1 MLVDV
6 QSVRPKTERKEKAD
20 NRFTPYDTAMKRK
33 GYLSEKIES
42 PENFK
47 KAFRGY
53 SRGKHHRDAVKHF
66 EEHLDD
72 NLSLLLQSYANSSH
86 HTSPYIKKEV
96 YEPKRRVI
104 HKSPVKDHVIQW
116 AALLPVESW
125 LMDTY
130 YYRSPACVPGKGTH
144 FFIRKEMKEL
154 YSCSQE
160 EVYYHVQLDIHHY
173 FPNIN
178 HDIMKRR
185 YRDKIKDPKL
195 LHFLDEFVDSSP
207 QGLVLGVK
215 LSQLLS
221 GLYLAP
227 FDRLALRCFDIGADS
242 DKFHY
247 WQNRYVTDCFLTCR
261 SPQQAAEL
269 AKGIAYLNAKF
280 DGFVRQGLIHYSR
293 FADNIVIKHADKTF
307 LHIITELAVLTLAR
321 DFLLQVNRSYNIRPT
336 WMGNDLCG
344 YVMFHDHILLRK
356 RNKQSL
362 CRQIAKLRKKGLT
375 DEEIRL
381 KCASRWGFAIHA
393 DTKHLLKKLNMEKR
407 LGAVIKNRKKKAPF
421 DGMTVEQK
429 LSIEEI
435 ICVGDDES
443 DKLIQLIDYKI
454 EDSVIEKTEDG
465 KPKQRIA
472 IRYRMIDHIENSEQ
486 EEPTYIWQDKEYYS
500 FSGSKV
506 MIDQAEQDF
515 TKEDLPIATVIKE
528 FTNKFKKKFYKFT

>member
-6 QSVRPKTERKEKAD
+6 HSVRPKTERKEKAD

-154 YSCSQE
+154 CSCSQE

-247 WQNRYVTDCFLTCR
+247 WQNRYVTDCFLTCG

-280 DGFVRQGLIHYSR
+280 DRFVRQGLIHYSR

-421 DGMTVEQK
+421 DGMTVDQK

-486 EEPTYIWQDKEYYS
+486 EEPTYIWQDKEFYS

-515 TKEDLPIATVIKE
+515 SREDLPIATVIKE

>member
-6 QSVRPKTERKEKAD
+6 HSVRPKTERKEKAD

-154 YSCSQE
+154 CSCSQE

-280 DGFVRQGLIHYSR
+280 DRFVRQGLIHYSR

-421 DGMTVEQK
+421 DGMTVDQK

-472 IRYRMIDHIENSEQ
+472 IRYRMIDHIEFQST
-486 EEPTYIWQDKEYYS
+486 PS
-500 FSGSKV
+500 RRG
-506 MIDQAEQDF
+506 
-515 TKEDLPIATVIKE
+515 
-528 FTNKFKKKFYKFT
+528 

>member
-6 QSVRPKTERKEKAD
+6 HSVRPKTERKEKAD

-154 YSCSQE
+154 CSCSQE

-261 SPQQAAEL
+261 SPQQSAEL

-280 DGFVRQGLIHYSR
+280 DRFVRQGLIHYSR

-421 DGMTVEQK
+421 DGMTVDQK

-486 EEPTYIWQDKEYYS
+486 EEPTYIWQDKEFYS

-515 TKEDLPIATVIKE
+515 SREDLPIATVIKE

>member
-6 QSVRPKTERKEKAD
+6 HSVRPKTERKEKAD

-154 YSCSQE
+154 CSCSQE

-185 YRDKIKDPKL
+185 YRDKIKNPKL

-280 DGFVRQGLIHYSR
+280 DRFVRQGLIHYSR

-421 DGMTVEQK
+421 DGMTVDQK

-486 EEPTYIWQDKEYYS
+486 EEPTYIWQDKEFYS

-515 TKEDLPIATVIKE
+515 SREDLPIATVIKE

>member
-6 QSVRPKTERKEKAD
+6 HSVRPKTERKEKAD

-154 YSCSQE
+154 CSCSQE

-261 SPQQAAEL
+261 SPQQSAEL

-280 DGFVRQGLIHYSR
+280 DRFVRQGLIHYSR

-344 YVMFHDHILLRK
+344 YVMLHDHILLRK

-421 DGMTVEQK
+421 DGMTVDQK

-486 EEPTYIWQDKEYYS
+486 EEPTYIWQDKEFYS

-515 TKEDLPIATVIKE
+515 SREDLPIATVIKE

>member
-6 QSVRPKTERKEKAD
+6 HSVRPKTERKEKAD

-154 YSCSQE
+154 CSCSQE

-280 DGFVRQGLIHYSR
+280 DRFVRQGLIHYSR

-407 LGAVIKNRKKKAPF
+407 LGAVIKDRKKKAPF
-421 DGMTVEQK
+421 DGMTVDQK

-486 EEPTYIWQDKEYYS
+486 EEPTYIWQDKEFYS

-515 TKEDLPIATVIKE
+515 SREDLPIATVIKE

>member
-6 QSVRPKTERKEKAD
+6 HSVRPKTERKEKAD

-154 YSCSQE
+154 CSCSQE

-280 DGFVRQGLIHYSR
+280 DRFVRQGLIHYSR

-421 DGMTVEQK
+421 DGMTVDQK

-486 EEPTYIWQDKEYYS
+486 EEPTYIWQDKEFYS

>member
-6 QSVRPKTERKEKAD
+6 HSVRSKTERKEKAD

-154 YSCSQE
+154 CSCSQE

-280 DGFVRQGLIHYSR
+280 DRFVRQGLIHYSR

-421 DGMTVEQK
+421 DGMTVDQK

-486 EEPTYIWQDKEYYS
+486 EEPTYIWQDKEFYS

-515 TKEDLPIATVIKE
+515 SREDLPIATVIKE

>member
-1 MLVDV
+1 M
-6 QSVRPKTERKEKAD
+6 
-20 NRFTPYDTAMKRK
+20 
-33 GYLSEKIES
+33 
-42 PENFK
+42 
-47 KAFRGY
+47 
-53 SRGKHHRDAVKHF
+53 
-66 EEHLDD
+66 
-72 NLSLLLQSYANSSH
+72 LLL
-86 HTSPYIKKEV
+86 T
-96 YEPKRRVI
+96 RRGI
-104 HKSPVKDHVIQW
+104 
-116 AALLPVESW
+116 LPC
-125 LMDTY
+125 
-130 YYRSPACVPGKGTH
+130 P
-144 FFIRKEMKEL
+144 
-154 YSCSQE
+154 
-160 EVYYHVQLDIHHY
+160 QLDIHHY

-421 DGMTVEQK
+421 DGMTVDQK

-465 KPKQRIA
+465 KPKQRIV
-472 IRYRMIDHIENSEQ
+472 IRYRMIGHIENSEQ

>member
-6 QSVRPKTERKEKAD
+6 HSVRPKTERKEKAD

-154 YSCSQE
+154 CSCSQE

-280 DGFVRQGLIHYSR
+280 DRFVRQGLIHYSR

-421 DGMTVEQK
+421 DGMTVDQK

-472 IRYRMIDHIENSEQ
+472 IRYRMIDHIEISEQ
-486 EEPTYIWQDKEYYS
+486 EEPTYIWQDKEFYS

-515 TKEDLPIATVIKE
+515 SREDLPIATVIKE

>member
-6 QSVRPKTERKEKAD
+6 HSVRPKTERKEKAD

-154 YSCSQE
+154 CSCSQE

-280 DGFVRQGLIHYSR
+280 DRFVRQGLIHYSR

-421 DGMTVEQK
+421 DGMTVDQK

-486 EEPTYIWQDKEYYS
+486 EEPTYLWQDKEFYS

-515 TKEDLPIATVIKE
+515 SREDLPIATVIKE

>member
-6 QSVRPKTERKEKAD
+6 HSVRPKTERKEKAD

-154 YSCSQE
+154 CSCSQE

-261 SPQQAAEL
+261 SPQQSAEL

-280 DGFVRQGLIHYSR
+280 DRFVRQGLIHYSR

-336 WMGNDLCG
+336 WMGYDLCG

-421 DGMTVEQK
+421 DGMTVDQK

-486 EEPTYIWQDKEYYS
+486 EEPTYIWQDKEFYS

-515 TKEDLPIATVIKE
+515 SREDLPIATVIKE

>member
-6 QSVRPKTERKEKAD
+6 HSVRPKTERKEKAD

-154 YSCSQE
+154 CSCSQE

-280 DGFVRQGLIHYSR
+280 DRFVRQGLIHYSR

-421 DGMTVEQK
+421 DGMTVDQK

-472 IRYRMIDHIENSEQ
+472 IRYRMIDHVENSEQ
-486 EEPTYIWQDKEYYS
+486 EEPTYIWQDKEFYS

-515 TKEDLPIATVIKE
+515 SREDLPIATVIKE

>member
-6 QSVRPKTERKEKAD
+6 HSVRPKTERKEKAD

-154 YSCSQE
+154 CSCSQE

-280 DGFVRQGLIHYSR
+280 DRFVRQGLIHYSR

-421 DGMTVEQK
+421 DGMTVDQK

-486 EEPTYIWQDKEYYS
+486 EEPTYIWRDKEFYS

-515 TKEDLPIATVIKE
+515 SREDLPIATVIKE

>member
-6 QSVRPKTERKEKAD
+6 HSVRPKTERKEKAD

-154 YSCSQE
+154 CSCSQE

-280 DGFVRQGLIHYSR
+280 DRFVRQGLIHYSR

-421 DGMTVEQK
+421 DGMTVDQK

-486 EEPTYIWQDKEYYS
+486 EEPTYIWQDKEFYS

-506 MIDQAEQDF
+506 MIDQAKQDF
-515 TKEDLPIATVIKE
+515 SREDLPIATVIKE

>member
-6 QSVRPKTERKEKAD
+6 HSVRPKTERKEKAD

-125 LMDTY
+125 LMDMY

-154 YSCSQE
+154 CSCSQE

-280 DGFVRQGLIHYSR
+280 DRFVRQGLIHYSR

-421 DGMTVEQK
+421 DGMTVDQK

-472 IRYRMIDHIENSEQ
+472 IRYRMIDHIEISEQ
-486 EEPTYIWQDKEYYS
+486 EEPTYIWQDKEFYS

-515 TKEDLPIATVIKE
+515 SREDLPIATVIKE

>member
-6 QSVRPKTERKEKAD
+6 HSVRPKTERKEKAD

-154 YSCSQE
+154 CSCSQE

-280 DGFVRQGLIHYSR
+280 DRFVRQGLIHYSR

-421 DGMTVEQK
+421 DGMTVDQK

-486 EEPTYIWQDKEYYS
+486 EEPTYIWQDKEFYS

-515 TKEDLPIATVIKE
+515 SREDLPIATVIKE

>member
-6 QSVRPKTERKEKAD
+6 HSVRPKTERKEKAD

-42 PENFK
+42 PDNFK

-72 NLSLLLQSYANSSH
+72 NLSLLLQNYADSSH

-154 YSCSQE
+154 RSCSQE

-178 HDIMKRR
+178 HDIMKGR

-261 SPQQAAEL
+261 TAEQAAEL

-280 DGFVRQGLIHYSR
+280 DRFVRQGLIHYSR

-362 CRQIAKLRKKGLT
+362 CRQIAKLRKKGFT

-429 LSIEEI
+429 LSIEDI

-454 EDSVIEKTEDG
+454 EDSVIEKTEDV

-486 EEPTYIWQDKEYYS
+486 EEPTYIWQDKEFYS

>member
-6 QSVRPKTERKEKAD
+6 HSVRPKTERKEKAD

-47 KAFRGY
+47 KAFRAY

-154 YSCSQE
+154 CSCSQE

-221 GLYLAP
+221 GLYLVP

-280 DGFVRQGLIHYSR
+280 DRFVRQGLIHYSR

-421 DGMTVEQK
+421 DGMTVDQK

-486 EEPTYIWQDKEYYS
+486 EEPTYIWQDKEFYS

-515 TKEDLPIATVIKE
+515 SREDLPIATVIKE